1 MRHIGRISL
10 AHENQVALPH
20 LLQRNMR
27 RSTFAH
33 ISRRHI
39 RNRQG
44 IFCIDHCIFLAHH
57 DKPRAVYGNRR
68 THRSLTAQL
77 VNSIRI
83 FVQLGETERTRGNFR
98 RTVYFSSIIGII
110 VEIAGN
116 KQNGETEQKRS
127 KQKIAFHFYPPRV

>member
-33 ISRRHI
+33 ISRRHV
-39 RNRQG
+39 RNRQR
-44 IFCIDHCIFLAHH
+44 IFCIDHCIFVAHH

-68 THRSLTAQL
+68 TDWRLTAQL
-77 VNSIRI
+77 VNRIRI

-127 KQKIAFHFYPPRV
+127 K

>member
-10 AHENQVALPH
+10 AHENQVAQPH

-33 ISRRHI
+33 TSRRHI
-39 RNRQG
+39 RDKQR
-44 IFCIDHCIFLAHH
+44 IFCIDHCVFVAHH
-57 DKPRAVYGNRR
+57 DKPRTVYGNCG

-83 FVQLGETERTRGNFR
+83 FVQLGETERTRDNFR

-127 KQKIAFHFYPPRV
+127 K